1 MELMK
6 LEIVTPNGV
15 IFDAEVKQV
24 TLPGSEGEFGVL
36 ANHATLVSL
45 LDTGVIVIDK
55 ADGSEVAV
63 AINSGYVKV
72 DEEKTTCIVD
82 GAVALS
88 GGSRVRYKPIDA
100 GGPVT
105 NTLSADNWPCTIDLA
120 CRNCSASPM
129 ALTRAVRCFMTSP
142 SMRPSKVA
150 AGVLSRGEK
159 GKTWR

>member
-15 IFDAEVKQV
+15 IFDAEAKQV

-45 LDTGVIVIDK
+45 LDTGVIVIEK
-55 ADGSEVAV
+55 TDGNEVAV

-72 DEEKTTCIVD
+72 AEDKTTCIVD

-88 GGSRVRYKPIDA
+88 GNDSD
-100 GGPVT
+100 
-105 NTLSADNWPCTIDLA
+105 LSKALEA
-120 CRNCSASPM
+120 AKELLKKAESSATVIAS
-129 ALTRAVRCFMTSP
+129 AV
-142 SMRPSKVA
+142 SKV
-150 AGVLSRGEK
+150 EQI
-159 GKTWR
+159 GKSL

>member
-36 ANHATLVSL
+36 AHHATLVSL
-45 LDTGVIVIDK
+45 LEAGVIVIDT
-55 ADGSEVAV
+55 ADSKDIAV

-82 GAVALS
+82 GAVAIS
-88 GGSRVRYKPIDA
+88 GED
-100 GGPVT
+100 T
-105 NTLSADNWPCTIDLA
+105 DLA
-120 CRNCSASPM
+120 QALEDAKELLKSAESSST
-129 ALTRAVRCFMTSP
+129 AIAAAV
-142 SMRPSKVA
+142 SKV
-150 AGVLSRGEK
+150 EHI
-159 GKTWR
+159 GKSL

>member
-15 IFDAEVKQV
+15 IFDDEVKQV
-24 TLPGSEGEFGVL
+24 TLPGTEGEFGVL
-36 ANHATLVSL
+36 PRHATLVSL
-45 LDTGVIVIDK
+45 LDTGVIVIEK

-88 GGSRVRYKPIDA
+88 GEDSNLAKALEEAKELLKKAESSSIA
-100 GGPVT
+100 IA
-105 NTLSADNWPCTIDLA
+105 SA
-120 CRNCSASPM
+120 
-129 ALTRAVRCFMTSP
+129 V
-142 SMRPSKVA
+142 SKV
-150 AGVLSRGEK
+150 EQI
-159 GKTWR
+159 GKSF

>member
-15 IFDAEVKQV
+15 IFDDEVKQV

-55 ADGSEVAV
+55 ADGREVAV

-72 DEEKTTCIVD
+72 EEEKTTCIVD

-88 GGSRVRYKPIDA
+88 GDDS
-100 GGPVT
+100 
-105 NTLSADNWPCTIDLA
+105 DLA
-120 CRNCSASPM
+120 KALEAAKELLKKTESSAAAIAS
-129 ALTRAVRCFMTSP
+129 AV
-142 SMRPSKVA
+142 SKV
-150 AGVLSRGEK
+150 EQI
-159 GKTWR
+159 GKSL

>member
-6 LEIVTPNGV
+6 LEIITPNGV

-24 TLPGSEGEFGVL
+24 TLPGAEGEFGVL
-36 ANHATLVSL
+36 AKHATLVSL

-88 GGSRVRYKPIDA
+88 G
-100 GGPVT
+100 
-105 NTLSADNWPCTIDLA
+105 ADSDLA
-120 CRNCSASPM
+120 KALEAAKELLKSAEASNT
-129 ALTRAVRCFMTSP
+129 AIASAV
-142 SMRPSKVA
+142 SKI
-150 AGVLSRGEK
+150 EQI
-159 GKTWR
+159 GKSF

>member
-6 LEIVTPNGV
+6 LEIVTPDGV

-45 LDTGVIVIDK
+45 LDTGVIVIDN
-55 ADGSEVAV
+55 ANGNEVAV

-88 GGSRVRYKPIDA
+88 GEDS
-100 GGPVT
+100 
-105 NTLSADNWPCTIDLA
+105 DLA
-120 CRNCSASPM
+120 KSLEAAKELLKSAES
-129 ALTRAVRCFMTSP
+129 ANTAIASAVA
-142 SMRPSKVA
+142 KV
-150 AGVLSRGEK
+150 EQI
-159 GKTWR
+159 GKSL

>member
-55 ADGSEVAV
+55 ADGSEIAV

-72 DEEKTTCIVD
+72 EEEKTTCIVD

-88 GGSRVRYKPIDA
+88 GEDS
-100 GGPVT
+100 
-105 NTLSADNWPCTIDLA
+105 DLA
-120 CRNCSASPM
+120 KALESAKELLKSTESSNT
-129 ALTRAVRCFMTSP
+129 AIASAIA
-142 SMRPSKVA
+142 KVDQI
-150 AGVLSRGEK
+150 
-159 GKTWR
+159 GKSL

>member
-15 IFDAEVKQV
+15 IFDGEVKQV

-36 ANHATLVSL
+36 AKHATLVSL
-45 LDTGVIVIDK
+45 LDTGVIVIEK
-55 ADGSEVAV
+55 ADGKEVAV

-88 GGSRVRYKPIDA
+88 GDES
-100 GGPVT
+100 
-105 NTLSADNWPCTIDLA
+105 DLA
-120 CRNCSASPM
+120 KALNDAKELLKSAESSNT
-129 ALTRAVRCFMTSP
+129 AIAAAV
-142 SMRPSKVA
+142 SKV
-150 AGVLSRGEK
+150 EQI
-159 GKTWR
+159 GKSL

>member
-1 MELMK
+1 MK

-15 IFDAEVKQV
+15 IFDDEVKQV

-36 ANHATLVSL
+36 PKHATLVSL
-45 LDTGVIVIDK
+45 LDTGVIVIEK

-88 GGSRVRYKPIDA
+88 GEDSNLAKALEEAKELLKKAESSSIA
-100 GGPVT
+100 IA
-105 NTLSADNWPCTIDLA
+105 SA
-120 CRNCSASPM
+120 
-129 ALTRAVRCFMTSP
+129 V
-142 SMRPSKVA
+142 SKV
-150 AGVLSRGEK
+150 EQI
-159 GKTWR
+159 GKSF

>member
-55 ADGSEVAV
+55 ADGNEIAV

-72 DEEKTTCIVD
+72 EEEKTTCIVD

-88 GGSRVRYKPIDA
+88 GEDS
-100 GGPVT
+100 
-105 NTLSADNWPCTIDLA
+105 DLA
-120 CRNCSASPM
+120 QALEAAKELLKKTESSAAAIAS
-129 ALTRAVRCFMTSP
+129 AV
-142 SMRPSKVA
+142 SKV
-150 AGVLSRGEK
+150 EQI
-159 GKTWR
+159 GKSL

>member
-88 GGSRVRYKPIDA
+88 GDDS
-100 GGPVT
+100 
-105 NTLSADNWPCTIDLA
+105 DLA
-120 CRNCSASPM
+120 KALEEAKALLKSTEASNT
-129 ALTRAVRCFMTSP
+129 AIAAAV
-142 SMRPSKVA
+142 SKV
-150 AGVLSRGEK
+150 EQI
-159 GKTWR
+159 GKSF

>member
-36 ANHATLVSL
+36 AKHATLVSL

-55 ADGSEVAV
+55 ADGSEIAV

-82 GAVALS
+82 GAVSLSSEDSDLSRALEAAKELLKS
-88 GGSRVRYKPIDA
+88 AETS
-100 GGPVT
+100 
-105 NTLSADNWPCTIDLA
+105 NTAIA
-120 CRNCSASPM
+120 A
-129 ALTRAVRCFMTSP
+129 AV
-142 SMRPSKVA
+142 SKV
-150 AGVLSRGEK
+150 EQI
-159 GKTWR
+159 GKSY